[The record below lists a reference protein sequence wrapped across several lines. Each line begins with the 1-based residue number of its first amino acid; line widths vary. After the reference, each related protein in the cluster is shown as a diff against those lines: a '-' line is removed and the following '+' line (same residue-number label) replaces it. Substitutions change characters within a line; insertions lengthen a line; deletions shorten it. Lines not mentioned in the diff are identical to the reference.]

1 MANEVTKV
9 NGIAIGS
16 ITNVNGI
23 TDSNLSKL
31 NGQEFTGIVLVDQ
44 QQRSFTT
51 VDSGG
56 SAIGD
61 AGEFDTNR
69 AFGNSVA
76 YDPDTSTIIVTYG
89 DTGNSNRCTGRVA
102 TVSGNE
108 TDGFTLTFGSEIEI
122 DDSGTCYHSQAFY
135 NTGQDRLMVA
145 YMTSSG
151 NNGQYAKAM
160 TVRGGTTRDLT
171 TLGNHLSVES
181 GQSGYNQNINSNMGS
196 LNQAANSGNGI
207 LHICYEYGADPN
219 DGNHIRA
226 VRISDTSDNTTVVGD
241 RAEFVNSPEEFY
253 SITYDETAQKNV
265 VVYDDGTTIN
275 ARTVEHGGTN
285 DMTTSFGT
293 AASYGEN
300 SSLKVAEYY
309 GGANSAYDP
318 DQNKHHVLFRLDAD
332 SAGYLIYFSVSGTSV
347 TWGATSKKQ
356 AVSSG
361 TASGNET
368 GGGVAYS
375 HARDRIITYGST
387 ASSTSANHTFESH
400 SFDGTDYTSVGSAVT
415 YDSRNGRA
423 RGANVMRTDAS
434 ALIGNSVVLV
444 HYIYG
449 GSADGTTLI
458 TGLDAGNSGS

>member
-1 MANEVTKV
+1 MANQIEKL
-9 NGIAIGS
+9 NAIAIAS
-16 ITNVNGI
+16 IEKFNAK
-23 TDSNLSKL
+23 TDSNIEKINSK
-31 NGQEFTGIVLVDQ
+31 EFTGIVLANQ

-61 AGEFDTNR
+61 AGEYDTNR
-69 AFGNSVA
+69 AYGNSVA

-89 DTGNSNRCTGRVA
+89 DTGNSSRCTGRVA

-151 NNGQYAKAM
+151 NNGQFAKAM

-181 GQSGYNQNINSNMGS
+181 GGSGYNQNINSNLGS

-207 LHICYEYGADPN
+207 LHICYEYGDDNN

-241 RAEFVNSPEEFY
+241 RAEFLSDTDEFWG
-253 SITYDETAQKNV
+253 ITYDETAQKNV
-265 VVYDDGTTIN
+265 VVYDDGTNIF

-285 DMTTSFGT
+285 DMTTTFGT
-293 AASYGEN
+293 AAQYGEAA
-300 SSLKVAEYY
+300 SLTISEYY
-309 GGANSAYDP
+309 GGPNSAYDP
-318 DQNKHHVLFRLDAD
+318 DQNKHHVIMDV
-332 SAGYLIYFSVSGTSV
+332 SGTGYINYFSVSGSSV
-347 TWGATSKKQ
+347 TWAATGKKQ
-356 AVSSG
+356 ALSSG
-361 TASGNET
+361 TASGNNT

-387 ASSTSANHTFESH
+387 VSGTGANATFESH
-400 SFDGTDYTSVGSAVT
+400 SFDGTDYTAVGSAVT
-415 YDSRNGRA
+415 YDSRNGRP

-449 GSADGTTLI
+449 GSSDGTTLI